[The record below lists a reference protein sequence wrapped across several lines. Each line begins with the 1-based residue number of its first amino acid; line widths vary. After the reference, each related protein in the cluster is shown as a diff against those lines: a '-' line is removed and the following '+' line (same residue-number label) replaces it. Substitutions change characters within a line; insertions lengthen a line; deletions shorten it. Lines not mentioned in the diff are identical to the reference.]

1 MQQPLSHR
9 LHCPHWNLECPHLSL
24 CCSSLICRPR
34 PALVSTHSM
43 LCILGG
49 WGLPLASKPVSGHPS
64 ICRDALSAA
73 LSGLKLQKLPLCELS
88 GEKSRDPGTQSP
100 VLFSPSQDKGCFG
113 FLSFKVISTESALT
127 SSLGSSLWQMGK
139 LSSHSTCQGG
149 ESPGESASIVSP
161 HHMEQTFAFSK
172 PQTPAILAEHPPA
185 SSP

>member
-1 MQQPLSHR
+1 MAYTVPTIWNVLI
-9 LHCPHWNLECPHLSL
+9 CPSAAVVRFVSPHQLWSPHLY
-24 CCSSLICRPR
+24 
-34 PALVSTHSM
+34 ALHLGCV
-43 LCILGG
+43 GG
-49 WGLPLASKPVSGHPS
+49 WGLLLASRPVSGHPS
-64 ICRDALSAA
+64 THRDALSVA
-73 LSGLKLQKLPLCELS
+73 LCGLKPQKSPLCELS
-88 GEKSRDPGTQSP
+88 GGKSRGPGTQSP

-139 LSSHSTCQGG
+139 LSSHSACQGG

-172 PQTPAILAEHPPA
+172 PQTPAILVGHPPA